1 MKYLLL
7 TLYFTLKLPN
17 GSFYPNQSMR
27 AEMFADP
34 HQAALPLL
42 KNKTKDPAE
51 IALKKMR
58 EEKILDA
65 LEKQTELVNAI
76 SLKYKHRAEEEQML
90 LLDRIKKLE
99 REKELLLREK
109 QQDELINKRVME
121 SELFFF

>member
-1 MKYLLL
+1 
-7 TLYFTLKLPN
+7 
-17 GSFYPNQSMR
+17 MR
-27 AEMFADP
+27 AEIFADP
-34 HQAALPLL
+34 HQAAIPLL
-42 KNKTKDPAE
+42 KNNKTKDPAE

-121 SELFFF
+121 SKFLFYYLSYY